1 MSFEELYNQIA
12 PKLTNYLVGSGSSY
26 ANACDIV
33 QETFLRVWKKRDS
46 LRDDPSQVSGYVY
59 TIARNIRIDRMRRD
73 SVETLQPEI
82 RDEDAGTVE
91 PAVTRSDADHLRK
104 RIEEAMEQLPPLIR
118 EAFALF
124 QISEMSVREIAKVTG
139 ASESLVKVRVHRAKQ
154 KLRELL
160 ADVCPGNE
168 GD

>member
-12 PKLTNYLVGSGSSY
+12 PKLTNYLVGSGCSY

-33 QETFLRVWKKRDS
+33 QETFLRVWKKRDT
-46 LRDDPSQVSGYVY
+46 LKDDLSQVSGYIY
-59 TIARNIRIDRMRRD
+59 TVARNIRIDRMRKE
-73 SVETLQPEI
+73 SFETLQPEI

-91 PAVTRSDADHLRK
+91 PAVMRGDAEHLRK
-104 RIEEAMEQLPPLIR
+104 RIEEAMAQLPPLVR
-118 EAFALF
+118 EAFSLF
-124 QISEMSVREIAKVTG
+124 QISEMSVREISKLTG

-160 ADVCPGNE
+160 SDICRGE

>member
-12 PKLTNYLVGSGSSY
+12 PKLTNYLVGSGSTY

-33 QETFLRVWKKRDS
+33 QETFLRVWKKRDT
-46 LRDDPSQVSGYVY
+46 LKDDPSQLSGYIY
-59 TIARNIRIDRMRRD
+59 TVARNIRIDRMRKE
-73 SVETLQPEI
+73 SFETLQPEI

-91 PAVTRSDADHLRK
+91 PAVTRGDAEHLRK
-104 RIEEAMEQLPPLIR
+104 RIEEAMAKLPPLVR
-118 EAFALF
+118 EAFSLF
-124 QISEMSVREIAKVTG
+124 QISEMSVREIANVTG

-160 ADVCPGNE
+160 ADLSTG